1 MTRSSAD
8 RTSGINTS
16 RAALRGDLSL
26 SLERERIY
34 HRLVAELSQLSDGE
48 LAALGCD
55 RWGIPQLA
63 REAARL
69 AVPR

>member
-1 MTRSSAD
+1 MS
-8 RTSGINTS
+8 TS

-26 SLERERIY
+26 SLERRKIY
-34 HRLVAELSQLSDGE
+34 HRLVAELSQLSDEE